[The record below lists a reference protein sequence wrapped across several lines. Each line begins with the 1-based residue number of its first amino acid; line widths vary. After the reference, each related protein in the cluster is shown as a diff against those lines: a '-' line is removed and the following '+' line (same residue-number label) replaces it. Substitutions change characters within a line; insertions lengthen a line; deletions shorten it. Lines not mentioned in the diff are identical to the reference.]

1 MANAEAELQNSFE
14 AMKAVFRSLSISK
27 VNVKQYVST
36 GKIEFGNK
44 AFVEMSEAE
53 EEFRELVQELS
64 AEEGYGKLSP
74 RGDSMVVTKESK
86 LKTLDELILE
96 VFKNN
101 S

>member
-1 MANAEAELQNSFE
+1 MLQILFGDPNERKIGRYKNIVNSINAL
-14 AMKAVFRSLSISK
+14 
-27 VNVKQYVST
+27 
-36 GKIEFGNK
+36 
-44 AFVEMSEAE
+44 E